1 MNIKCMSVLSLLFY
15 FETQNFHSLMNQD
28 EKKTIFIVKL
38 KKNLFFLL
46 FLQRKT
52 LKSDVLSSQI
62 GEGTY

>member
-1 MNIKCMSVLSLLFY
+1 MSVLSLLFY

-28 EKKTIFIVKL
+28 EKKNYFHCQIE
-38 KKNLFFLL
+38 KKPFFLL

>member
-1 MNIKCMSVLSLLFY
+1 MSVLSLLFY

-38 KKNLFFLL
+38 KKKPFFYFFCKEKL
-46 FLQRKT
+46 
-52 LKSDVLSSQI
+52 LKSDVLSGQI

>member
-1 MNIKCMSVLSLLFY
+1 MSVLSLLFY